1 MTGRKRETMKTII
14 IIGIIFCVYKIISK
28 LSAESKERKQEEE
41 RQRIHEEQAAIRAE
55 QARQREEIKAQ
66 IERNKLEVKERIEA
80 EKRRIEWQKRQD
92 EINRKAEAERIRL
105 AKEQERQ
112 AAILERHEAEIRK
125 AQFTASQALADI
137 DFQKDRLADLES
149 QLDYLLLLQAG
160 TIPGSKEHDK
170 YQKRIV
176 TLHNQIHTAE
186 SKLNKAKFYHSEAQ
200 RKLA

>member
-1 MTGRKRETMKTII
+1 MKTLLII
-14 IIGIIFCVYKIISK
+14 AALFCVYKLISK

-41 RQRIHEEQAAIRAE
+41 RQRIRDEQAAIRAE
-55 QARQREEIKAQ
+55 QERQKAQ
-66 IERNKLEVKERIEA
+66 IRAEIERAKLETHERIEA

-92 EINRKAEAERIRL
+92 AINARL
-105 AKEQERQ
+105 EKEQERQ
-112 AAILERHEAEIRK
+112 AKELERHEAEIRK

-160 TIPGSKEHDK
+160 TVPGSKEHDK

>member
-1 MTGRKRETMKTII
+1 MKII
-14 IIGIIFCVYKIISK
+14 LFCGIIYCIVKIIGK
-28 LSAESKERKQEEE
+28 LNEREKQN
-41 RQRIHEEQAAIRAE
+41 RIVREQDALREEQT
-55 QARQREEIKAQ
+55 RQREQLRAE
-66 IERNKLEVKERIEA
+66 IERAKLETKERIEA
-80 EKRRIEWQKRQD
+80 EKRRLEWQKRQD

-112 AAILERHEAEIRK
+112 AAVLERHEEAIRK
-125 AQFTASQALADI
+125 AQFTADQALADI

-149 QLDYLLLLQAG
+149 QLDYLLLLQSG
-160 TIPGSKEHDK
+160 TVPGSKEHDK

-186 SKLNKAKFYHSEAQ
+186 SKLNRAKFLHSEAT

>member
-41 RQRIHEEQAAIRAE
+41 RQRIQEEQAALRAE
-55 QARQREEIKAQ
+55 QARQREEIKVQ

-125 AQFTASQALADI
+125 AEFTYRQMKREWEFLL
-137 DFQKDRLADLES
+137 DRLNQQEAQRDF
-149 QLDYLLLLQAG
+149 LLKTQEAS
-160 TIPGSKEHDK
+160 TPGSKEFESAQRK
-170 YQKRIV
+170 LIV
-176 TLHNQIHTAE
+176 LENQIHTTK
-186 SKLNKAKFYHSEAQ
+186 SKYNKAVFAAKEAQ